1 MGVSDRIMTDSAI
14 FCFYTKTAIAAW
26 RVGVFCTYVWRNSRL
41 GMPMSLRS
49 VLVYVDLAGVW
60 HGASQTLNHTLTS
73 SLMESCHPD
82 FLF

>member
-1 MGVSDRIMTDSAI
+1 MGVSDGIMTD

-49 VLVYVDLAGVW
+49 VLVYVDLAGVR
-60 HGASQTLNHTLTS
+60 HGASQTLNHTFNKQFNGMLS
-73 SLMESCHPD
+73 P
-82 FLF
+82 